1 MFAFEIITIASNVID
16 PCPSDEILTA
26 TFEEKKSDLKELSD
40 LIRKEPWSSNA
51 SETGREIVRQKSD
64 MIISMD
70 PWQVKESEETT
81 SLVLSKEKE
90 KQFDKLMDS
99 VGARAV
105 IKDMEGVVKFE
116 YWARAIPYMKLRKFI
131 IHNPSPYQTDDF
143 STEFQSGSFDN
154 SKSTLSPVQKL
165 YFPDSFYSFKN
176 LNDGWGIEFGI
187 M

>member
-1 MFAFEIITIASNVID
+1 MSEYLKVTVAIIGASALALAAGWYAIPHTPRNVQMFAFEIITIASNVID

-81 SLVLSKEKE
+81 SLVLSKEK
-90 KQFDKLMDS
+90 
-99 VGARAV
+99 
-105 IKDMEGVVKFE
+105 
-116 YWARAIPYMKLRKFI
+116 
-131 IHNPSPYQTDDF
+131 
-143 STEFQSGSFDN
+143 
-154 SKSTLSPVQKL
+154 
-165 YFPDSFYSFKN
+165 
-176 LNDGWGIEFGI
+176 
-187 M
+187 